1 MAHFAELDENNIVQ
15 RLTVI
20 HNNEMLDENGD
31 EEEANGI
38 EFLQSLYGEDTI
50 WKQCS
55 YNTYG
60 NKYWVMEMQED
71 NFEAKVEGDQ
81 SKALRGNYPAEGY
94 TYDDENDVFIAPQPD
109 ENYTLNEETWLWEE
123 DE

>member
-1 MAHFAELDENNIVQ
+1 MAHFAELDENNIVI

-20 HNNEMLDENGD
+20 HNNELLDEDGI
-31 EEEANGI
+31 EEESNGV
-38 EFLQSLYGEDTI
+38 EFLQSLYGEDTV

-71 NFEAKVEGDQ
+71 NFEKKVEGDQ
-81 SKALRGNYPAEGY
+81 SKVFRGNYPAEGY
-94 TYDDENDVFIAPQPD
+94 TYDTENDVFIAPQPD
-109 ENYTLNEETWLWEE
+109 ENYTLNETTWLWEE
-123 DE
+123 